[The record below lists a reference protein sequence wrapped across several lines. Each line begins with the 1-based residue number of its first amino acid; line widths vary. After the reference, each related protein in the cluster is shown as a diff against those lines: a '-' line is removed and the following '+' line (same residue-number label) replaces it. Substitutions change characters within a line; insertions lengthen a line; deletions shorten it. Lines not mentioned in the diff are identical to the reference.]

1 MQHDTIIGAIHQ
13 RALKRFFM
21 GWIRFCQGC
30 LRDGYVR
37 WRRHSLALD
46 GFWTALTF
54 AFMTVDGASQKI
66 VNNFLK

>member
-21 GWIRFCQGC
+21 GWIRICQGF

-37 WRRHSLALD
+37 LRRHSLALD
-46 GFWTALTF
+46 RFWRALIF
-54 AFMTVDGASQKI
+54 AFVTIDGAPQKI